1 MYLRWSI
8 TQNREQNIIKKIILK
23 PALVSQLVR
32 NLEHLFLSFLNFG
45 SFHRVFPEKDNDR
58 RPSVKF
64 FPLQNAFLR
73 QNYFYAQKLFDIKTF
88 LRRKSSFGVR
98 MLSWP
103 VYFIKIL
110 SKNAGIIDIFYFF
123 PIVIFIQSRPINRY
137 TINRYEILNRYDFL
151 VIFYGFPKI
160 RDFEKMILNRSGF
173 LNNFL

>member
-123 PIVIFIQSRPINRY
+123 SNRY
-137 TINRYEILNRYDFL
+137 IYTVETHKSLHHKSLRNFKSLRFFGDFL
-151 VIFYGFPKI
+151 WFSK
-160 RDFEKMILNRSGF
+160 NT
-173 LNNFL
+173 